1 MPQEAE
7 QLAAACPTSCGA
19 ATCLLCATRQ
29 SVSGRP
35 PVNLRALQL
44 KHPCGVMP
52 DRVVTLMRRH
62 IAAQAKAY
70 PQCFTS
76 SPPAF
81 ARGTWQLP
89 TEISVLSYTSPEV
102 KVRPQRP

>member
-1 MPQEAE
+1 
-7 QLAAACPTSCGA
+7 
-19 ATCLLCATRQ
+19 
-29 SVSGRP
+29 
-35 PVNLRALQL
+35 
-44 KHPCGVMP
+44 
-52 DRVVTLMRRH
+52 MRRH